1 MTLRHQ
7 NDIRMV
13 KINLAVEQ
21 CPKIFGYGQAH
32 QICDEVIKELENE
45 LGEKSKEK
53 TEKPKGKKLHEEQD
67 LKIRDMLAHAYLH
80 KRFLFRLQGDK
91 EQVAQMYDKVKEWNP
106 DEPEL
111 LEPRYPEE
119 E

>member
-1 MTLRHQ
+1 MTQRHQ
-7 NDIRMV
+7 TDPRMV

-53 TEKPKGKKLHEEQD
+53 TEKPKGKKLHDVQD
-67 LKIRDMLAHAYLH
+67 LKIKDMLGHAYLH
-80 KRFLFRLQGDK
+80 KRCIFRLQGDK
-91 EQVAQMYDKVKEWNP
+91 EQVAQMYDKVKKWNP